1 MLRALPH
8 RSEDSSAGT
17 NRAPRPLRP
26 RDLLAAL
33 IHAPVARCRGPA
45 PTRPRT
51 HPVQSGR
58 EKLPVLAGSSKRIGA
73 RMWPWHGRG
82 MTDNCLER
90 DQFRVGR
97 FSTKTNR
104 TRLNS
109 LQDDRFRNTEQLRKQ
124 CVRASARTAL
134 GAGRCAEPIIPA
146 STDRTRSRHKPTG
159 TRRFAPS
166 GMHHRLASGL
176 SGHRVCPPTS
186 RASSREKAP
195 MKTPDARAN
204 ASRPGTGL
212 RPSVLRSR
220 FPAPTP
226 CLGLVTR
233 FRGNDPTG
241 RRAGQERMGKE
252 KSSGAPSRIRTY
264 DLRLRSGSN
273 GLS

>member
-1 MLRALPH
+1 
-8 RSEDSSAGT
+8 
-17 NRAPRPLRP
+17 
-26 RDLLAAL
+26 
-33 IHAPVARCRGPA
+33 
-45 PTRPRT
+45 
-51 HPVQSGR
+51 
-58 EKLPVLAGSSKRIGA
+58 
-73 RMWPWHGRG
+73 
-82 MTDNCLER
+82 MTDNCPGR
-90 DQFRVGR
+90 DQSGVGR
-97 FSTKTNR
+97 FAWVNNSNR
-104 TRLNS
+104 LRT
-109 LQDDRFRNTEQLRKQ
+109 LQDDRFRNTVKLRKQ

-220 FPAPTP
+220 FPAPTLALEWSP
-226 CLGLVTR
+226 R
-233 FRGNDPTG
+233 FGGTIRPRRTG
-241 RRAGQERMGKE
+241 RENRKRRRESEKE
-252 KSSGAPSRIRTY
+252 KEKGEGGKAVGHPVGSKTYEPSPSEGVTLSAEAIGCNRSVLMLYAISSHV
-264 DLRLRSGSN
+264 
-273 GLS
+273 